1 MTKMTSVEL
10 EAKLCDLEN
19 MLDEAKL
26 KKEELLESVVEA
38 DKNIRWH
45 EMLIDCCEKLI
56 KERG

>member
-1 MTKMTSVEL
+1 MTSVEL